1 MEPRAL
7 TPPHPR
13 VMLRVGTPLEV
24 SKCMRLLLF
33 LFGIALG
40 VAGTLAYAMFA
51 DGTRAPVVAVAQPLP
66 PNPPISIRLGEPF
79 LTGIVR
85 HAAAETPGVSVPPG
99 QLRIELRDDAIIVH
113 ANVAVLGQGTDAT
126 ATLRPLVRDGQL
138 HIDVVKTS
146 VGTMPVPALEQM
158 LEKQINSRVQT
169 LLASMPAT
177 ITGVEIDHAHGLTI
191 TADVDLDKL
200 DQHVGSGLALH

>member
-7 TPPHPR
+7 TPPHAP
-13 VMLRVGTPLEV
+13 VMPRVGTPLEV
-24 SKCMRLLLF
+24 AECMRLLLF

-40 VAGTLAYAMFA
+40 VAGTLAYAMFE
-51 DGTRAPVVAVAQPLP
+51 GTHTPVVAVAQPLP

-85 HAAAETPGVSVPPG
+85 HAAAETPGVAVPPT
-99 QLRIELRDDAIIVH
+99 QLRTELRDDAIIVH
-113 ANVAVLGQGTDAT
+113 ANVDVLGQTTDAT
-126 ATLRPLVRDGQL
+126 ATLHPTVRDGQL

-146 VGTMPVPALEQM
+146 VGTMPVPQLEQM
-158 LEKQINSRVQT
+158 IEKQINTRVQT
-169 LLASMPAT
+169 LLASLPAT
-177 ITGVEIDHAHGLTI
+177 ITGVEIDHAHGLTV

-200 DQHVGSGLALH
+200 DHHAGSGVALH

>member
-1 MEPRAL
+1 
-7 TPPHPR
+7 
-13 VMLRVGTPLEV
+13 
-24 SKCMRLLLF
+24 MRLLLF

-51 DGTRAPVVAVAQPLP
+51 NGTRQEAVTIAQPLP

-85 HAAAETPGVSVPPG
+85 HAAAETPGVAVAPT
-99 QLRIELRDDAIIVH
+99 QLRTELRDDTIIVH
-113 ANVAVLGQGTDAT
+113 ANVDVLGQPTDAT
-126 ATLRPLVRDGQL
+126 ATLRPMVRDGQL

-146 VGTMPVPALEQM
+146 VGTMPVPALDQVI
-158 LEKQINSRVQT
+158 EKQINARVQT
-169 LLASMPAT
+169 LLAAMPAT

-191 TADVDLDKL
+191 TAAVDLDKL
-200 DQHVGSGLALH
+200 DRHTGSGVAAH

>member
-1 MEPRAL
+1 
-7 TPPHPR
+7 
-13 VMLRVGTPLEV
+13 MLCVGTPLEV
-24 SKCMRLLLF
+24 WKSMRLLLF

-51 DGTRAPVVAVAQPLP
+51 EGTHAAVVSVAQPLP

-85 HAAAETPGVSVPPG
+85 HAAAEMPGVAVPPTQPG

-113 ANVAVLGQGTDAT
+113 ANVDVLGQATDAT
-126 ATLRPLVRDGQL
+126 ATLRPMVRDGQL

-146 VGTMPVPALEQM
+146 VGTMPVPALDQV

-191 TADVDLDKL
+191 TCDVDLDKL
-200 DQHVGSGLALH
+200 DHHAGSGVALH

>member
-1 MEPRAL
+1 
-7 TPPHPR
+7 
-13 VMLRVGTPLEV
+13 
-24 SKCMRLLLF
+24 MRLLLF

-51 DGTRAPVVAVAQPLP
+51 EGSRAPVVAVAQPLP

-99 QLRIELRDDAIIVH
+99 QPGQLRVELRDDAIIVH
-113 ANVAVLGQGTDAT
+113 ANVAVLGQATDAT
-126 ATLRPLVRDGQL
+126 ATLHPLVRDGQL

-169 LLASMPAT
+169 LLASLPAT

-191 TADVDLDKL
+191 TCDVDLDKL
-200 DQHVGSGLALH
+200 DHHAGSGVALH

>member
-1 MEPRAL
+1 
-7 TPPHPR
+7 
-13 VMLRVGTPLEV
+13 MLGVGTPLEV
-24 SKCMRLLLF
+24 SKCMRLVLF

-51 DGTRAPVVAVAQPLP
+51 EGARAPVVAVAQPLP

-85 HAAAETPGVSVPPG
+85 HAAAETPGVAVPPG
-99 QLRIELRDDAIIVH
+99 QPGQLRVELRDDAIIVH

-191 TADVDLDKL
+191 TCDVDLDKL
-200 DQHVGSGLALH
+200 DHHAGSGLALEH